1 MRNGGEGRARLLL
14 VILIVTSLFLIT
26 LDLRGVK
33 VIEGFKQGTQTVLSP
48 FQRAGAVVLNPV
60 KDFFSDVTH
69 LGRTR
74 SQIEKLEAENANLK
88 IKLLNR
94 KNADAQLKQLE
105 DILDLAGMAGYKVL
119 NAKVISHGSSQSFSQ
134 TITIDSGSNAGI
146 KKNMTVLSQ
155 FGLAGVVKDV
165 YPNSALIQL
174 ASDPA
179 FKVGARIAGS
189 QQIGILSG
197 RGNRSASLQLLDNST
212 TVKVGDVL
220 KGVACSAGEYTGTAR
235 VILDPFDPSGLEAG
249 DILVTL
255 NTDPSWTPL
264 FLASGAVV
272 VNLGAVGSHASIVSR
287 ELGIPCVASV
297 ADATKKIPDG
307 ANITVNG
314 STGTI
319 TINSL

>member
-88 IKLLNR
+88 VKLLNR
-94 KNADAQLKQLE
+94 KNADAQLKQLK
-105 DILDLAGMAGYKVL
+105 DILDLAGTAGYKVL

-197 RGNRSASLQLLDNST
+197 NGNRSGSLQLLDNST

-220 KGVACSAGEYTGTAR
+220 LARGSIANRPFVPGVPLGYVSQVSNSAGAVAQTAVVRYYTN
-235 VILDPFDPSGLEAG
+235 FS
-249 DILVTL
+249 TL
-255 NTDPSWTPL
+255 
-264 FLASGAVV
+264 GVVAVV
-272 VNLGAVGSHASIVSR
+272 VSGPTSEPGDSLVPQKPRVTPIPTVTVTVTPTPAAS
-287 ELGIPCVASV
+287 
-297 ADATKKIPDG
+297 
-307 ANITVNG
+307 N
-314 STGTI
+314 
-319 TINSL
+319 